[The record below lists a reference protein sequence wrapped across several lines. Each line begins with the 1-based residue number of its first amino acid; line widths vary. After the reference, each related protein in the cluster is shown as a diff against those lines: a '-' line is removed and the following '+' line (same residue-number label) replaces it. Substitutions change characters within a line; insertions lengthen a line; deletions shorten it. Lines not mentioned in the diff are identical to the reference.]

1 MDRSIAH
8 EVVDS
13 EREARRV
20 ALGDAS
26 KLAGK
31 VGRRASTLLL
41 DIEHFDEWVA
51 SHGDEE
57 SMTRWLCAQV
67 ASGVTL
73 RAMCEYYEIE
83 YGLLWE
89 WVSSDAERMG
99 RYYRAQRGL
108 ADGMVGEVVGIADG
122 GGDVG
127 RDKLRVDARLKVAGK
142 YDRERFGEQRDGGVV
157 IDMRDRKDPEA
168 LLAELR
174 ALTAANPALLDQ
186 LGMVPS
192 DSLVSD
198 VVVDALPADWTA
210 ADATDNEPDNAV
222 DNQGGE
228 GDSSDEVDPL

>member
-1 MDRSIAH
+1 MDRSVAH
-8 EVVDS
+8 ELVDA
-13 EREARRV
+13 ERKARRG
-20 ALGDAS
+20 ALSEAS
-26 KLAGK
+26 RLAGK

-57 SMTRWLCAQV
+57 TMTRWLCAQV

-89 WVSSDAERMG
+89 WISSDAERMG

-108 ADGMVGEVVGIADG
+108 ADAFVSDVVPLADG
-122 GGDVG
+122 DGDVG

-157 IDMRDRKDPEA
+157 IDMRDRKDPDA

-174 ALTAANPALLDQ
+174 ALTAANPALLEQ
-186 LGMVPS
+186 MGMVPS

-198 VVVDALPADWTA
+198 VLPADWT
-210 ADATDNEPDNAV
+210 DNAV

-228 GDSSDEVDPL
+228 GDSSDDDSDPL